1 MQIIIVGCGKVG
13 RSITAQLI
21 QEDNNVTIIDMD
33 PTIIKNIS
41 TEFDVM
47 GIVGNG
53 SSFNVLD
60 KADLAHTDMLIA
72 VTESDEVNLLTCVI
86 AKLNNEKCHTIAR
99 VRSPH
104 YSAERH
110 FLMKGLNLSMTI
122 NPEMEAAKEI
132 TRLLNFPS
140 AIEIFSFAKDRIDM
154 LRFRVPSESPL
165 IGLSL
170 REISART
177 TDNLLV
183 CIVERKKDI
192 IVPNGNTIIEQGDV
206 LTIIAMPSVAQEFFK
221 KIGVRTNK
229 CKNVMIVGGGD
240 ITYYLAKMLQNNH
253 MDVKIIEKD
262 MARCEELADSLP
274 GVSVDCA
281 DGTEKALLE
290 EERIGN
296 MDGFVACT
304 GIDEVN
310 AILSLYA
317 MKRVSGKVV
326 TKQNHVDYGDVMES
340 LQLDSIV
347 NPKELTAQQIV
358 QYVRAAGNSM
368 ESNVETMYRL
378 LNGRVEALEF
388 YIDKDCRLQGQNL
401 MTMQIKQG
409 VLIAGIVRNGQLII
423 PGGQDEFKAGD
434 TVIVVTV
441 HLGFQD
447 ISDILA

>member
-13 RSITAQLI
+13 RSIAVQLI

-41 TEFDVM
+41 TTYDVM

-86 AKLNNEKCHTIAR
+86 AKLNNDKCHTIAR

-110 FLMKGLNLSMTI
+110 FLMNGLNLSMTI

-154 LRFRVPSESPL
+154 LRFRVPSDSPL

-183 CIVERKKDI
+183 CIVERNKDI
-192 IVPNGNTIIEQGDV
+192 IVPDGNTMIEQGDV
-206 LTIIAMPSVAQEFFK
+206 LTIIAMPSVAQKFFK
-221 KIGVRTNK
+221 TIGVRTNK

-262 MARCEELADSLP
+262 MARCEELADDLP
-274 GVSVDCA
+274 GVTVDCG
-281 DGTEKALLE
+281 DGSEKALLD
-290 EERIGN
+290 EERIDN

-317 MKRVSGKVV
+317 MKRMKGKVV
-326 TKQNHVDYGDVMES
+326 TKLNHVDFGDVMEN

-388 YIDKDCRLQGQNL
+388 YIDKDCTMKGQTL
-401 MTMQIKQG
+401 ATMRIKQG

-423 PGGQDEFKAGD
+423 PGGQDEFKTGD